1 MAAAPLVEAASVAR
15 FPTQSVAVSALV
27 LGSLAVALV
36 APVPAMVL
44 GPLLLGA
51 PHLVGDLRTLW
62 WQRPAG
68 IDDRV
73 IALVLIPLVAMTGAR
88 ASGNSV
94 PSPAVVEVALG
105 CAAVLVAVH
114 AGLASARARTAAI
127 AVALPLAVL
136 AATFATATQLA
147 LAHAHNVVAF
157 VAWMAWTRRPRAAW
171 GVAAAYVAA
180 WIVVLAL
187 PVTDAEIAVG
197 AFGATA
203 STFSGSLA
211 PGLDAAQGAVV
222 VRSFVFAQL
231 VHYGVWT
238 FAMPRVDAS
247 RERRLPRGA
256 WIAVAAACAVVPL
269 VGAFDPLGVRGAYLS
284 LVVFHGWFELAV
296 FGFVAAR
303 RFQGVRR

>member
-1 MAAAPLVEAASVAR
+1 MAAAPLAEPVAAAR
-15 FPTQSVAVSALV
+15 WDTQSVAVSALV
-27 LGSLAVALV
+27 LLSLAVALV

-44 GPLLLGA
+44 GPLLLGV
-51 PHLVGDLRTLW
+51 PHLVGDLRVLW

-68 IDDRV
+68 IDDRS
-73 IALVLIPLVAMTGAR
+73 IALVSIPLVAMTGAR
-88 ASGNSV
+88 LLGSAV
-94 PSPAVVEVALG
+94 PSSAVVEVALG
-105 CAAVLVAVH
+105 CASVLLAAH
-114 AGLASARARTAAI
+114 AGLAPGRARMVAI
-127 AVALPLAVL
+127 TISLPLAGV
-136 AATFATATQLA
+136 AVVFASATQLA

-157 VAWMAWTRRPRAAW
+157 VAWMAWTRTPRAAW
-171 GVAAAYVAA
+171 AVAAAYFAA
-180 WIVVLAL
+180 WIVVTAW
-187 PVTDAEIAVG
+187 PMSDAEAAAG

-211 PGLDAAQGAVV
+211 PGLDAAQGALL

-231 VHYGVWT
+231 VHYGVWI

-256 WIAVAAACAVVPL
+256 WIGVAAACAVVPL

-296 FGFVAAR
+296 FAFVAAR
-303 RFQGVRR
+303 RMGENVR